1 MPEVKDKEPWAEDLL
16 CKLWEDSLLN
26 ATYGLVHDL
35 YRISQSKVNGPF
47 AANMTYHGVATLM
60 GALRGQKAFVGP
72 MSGEQKRR
80 IAEAKRIEFAALQ
93 QRVHDVE
100 HAFKDFVGSKSGE
113 LMVAALDRMDA
124 LTANCKLY
132 SAVCEEFCRAH
143 VRIEC
148 IDSHLSVPKLV
159 QAMKQDIGLKDICV
173 LYLLHASDVP
183 LPRAAHTRAAKDEQ
197 DDPASTPRMDRGNWQ
212 DLLGSAASLVVS
224 SPSHSAL
231 LLIHSLRAPK
241 KVPVPFYN
249 LDFTKVVSTAGLNVD
264 YEAHLAWEGSPQGRP
279 PRRLTVAVRTDT
291 PNAFNTDEGIMP
303 YSRIIT
309 MPSPKGTEDYF
320 KVQNVTTLR
329 DTDVADTSNLSVPER
344 QAILGASTFKGLF
357 LKVLTSLPAAGDFN
371 KELNSAP
378 LKRRKVAKKE
388 DSDGEES
395 RPEVKDEDETE
406 DQDQEMASAGS
417 PGAAGRS
424 GSLSGPGASTVAS
437 SPPKP
442 APASAGK
449 TNMPLLVVSLGLSN
463 GNVAVA
469 AAETVVASD
478 TRF

>member
-1 MPEVKDKEPWAEDLL
+1 M
-16 CKLWEDSLLN
+16 
-26 ATYGLVHDL
+26 
-35 YRISQSKVNGPF
+35 
-47 AANMTYHGVATLM
+47 
-60 GALRGQKAFVGP
+60 
-72 MSGEQKRR
+72 
-80 IAEAKRIEFAALQ
+80 
-93 QRVHDVE
+93 
-100 HAFKDFVGSKSGE
+100 
-113 LMVAALDRMDA
+113 
-124 LTANCKLY
+124 
-132 SAVCEEFCRAH
+132 
-143 VRIEC
+143 RIEC

-159 QAMKQDIGLKDICV
+159 QTMKQDIGLKDICV
-173 LYLLHASDVP
+173 LYLFHASDVP

-197 DDPASTPRMDRGNWQ
+197 DDPASTPRLDRGSRASWQ
-212 DLLGSAASLVVS
+212 ELLGSAASLVVS

-231 LLIHSLRAPK
+231 RLIHSLRAPK

-264 YEAHLAWEGSPQGRP
+264 YEAHLAWEGSPKGRP

-291 PNAFNTDEGIMP
+291 PNAFNTDEGLTP

-329 DTDVADTSNLSVPER
+329 DTDVADTNNLSVPER

-406 DQDQEMASAGS
+406 DQDQQMASAGS

-424 GSLSGPGASTVAS
+424 SSLSGPGASTVAS
-437 SPPKP
+437 SLP
-442 APASAGK
+442 ALAK
-449 TNMPLLVVSLGLSN
+449 
-463 GNVAVA
+463 A
-469 AAETVVASD
+469 ACLCWWSPWA
-478 TRF
+478 